1 MRPLLTVTVLKSH
14 TRRHKLIEI
23 IFLAL
28 LGALMYVSQV
38 IMASLPNI
46 ELVSFLIIL
55 TTRKFGIKSLWSVY
69 IFVFLEVITYGF
81 EIWVICYLYVWAI
94 LVFLVMP
101 IRTQDSVIL
110 YTLISS
116 VFGFLFGT
124 LCSVPYFITGGIGY
138 GVSWIISGIVSGFDI
153 YHGVG
158 NFLLMFLLYKPIS
171 KVLNRIK

>member
-1 MRPLLTVTVLKSH
+1 MVTALKSH
-14 TRRHKLIEI
+14 TRLHKLVEI
-23 IFLAL
+23 ILLAL
-28 LGALMYVSQV
+28 FGVLMYVSQV

-55 TTRKFGIKSLWSVY
+55 ITKKFGIKSLWSVY
-69 IFVFLEVITYGF
+69 VFVILEALTYGL

-94 LVFLVMP
+94 LVFVVLIV
-101 IRTQDSVIL
+101 RKHDGVIL

-116 VFGFLFGT
+116 IYGFLFGT

-138 GVSWIISGIVSGFDI
+138 GISWIVSGIVTGFDI

-158 NFLLMFLLYKPIS
+158 NFLLMLLLYKPIS
-171 KVLNRIK
+171 KVFEKIK

>member
-1 MRPLLTVTVLKSH
+1 
-14 TRRHKLIEI
+14 
-23 IFLAL
+23 
-28 LGALMYVSQV
+28 
-38 IMASLPNI
+38 MASLPNI

-124 LCSVPYFITGGIGY
+124 LCSVPYFITGGIAA
-138 GVSWIISGIVSGFDI
+138 GVSFIVGGIIFDI

-158 NFLLMFLLYKPIS
+158 NFILMFILYKPVTKAFNKAI
-171 KVLNRIK
+171 